1 MGNGN
6 GQYFTIF
13 LSISIDESYHLPN
26 CKTISI
32 FIESYRAFLEPYF
45 TFLPNIYLWDRE
57 CEVGS
62 LKDLFAEYTQFL
74 IYLRNT

>member
-6 GQYFTIF
+6 GQYLTIF
-13 LSISIDESYHLPN
+13 LSISIDESYPLSN

-32 FIESYRAFLEPYF
+32 RRSLSCLLRALFH
-45 TFLPNIYLWDRE
+45 
-57 CEVGS
+57 VS
-62 LKDLFAEYTQFL
+62 VKDLFAEYTQFL